1 MTCETLGSSISTA
14 KQLLELPKDTKKVP
28 TLLRVNLDV
37 RDVARAHV
45 RSISNPEFDNTRS
58 VLIDSI
64 ADGQL
69 IADILHKNRPT
80 EATNLVVGTPG
91 VYNTTADL
99 QHDCS
104 KTNACLGF
112 EFILF
117 EKTILDQFD
126 DVLQLKKESKQK

>member
-1 MTCETLGSSISTA
+1 MTPRSLISLRMMHTLRL
-14 KQLLELPKDTKKVP
+14 KH
-28 TLLRVNLDV
+28 TL
-37 RDVARAHV
+37 
-45 RSISNPEFDNTRS
+45 S
-58 VLIDSI
+58 VLSENSKKLLNHNFQLVQFY